1 MLHVLT
7 TKASKKRL
15 DVNPNCSNFSDINPP
30 DKKVKDDNYTVIF
43 FFPLRGT
50 EILQGN
56 LP

>member
-15 DVNPNCSNFSDINPP
+15 DVNPNCSNFSINPP

-43 FFPLRGT
+43 FSHSGVQRFYKGT
-50 EILQGN
+50 CHS
-56 LP
+56 